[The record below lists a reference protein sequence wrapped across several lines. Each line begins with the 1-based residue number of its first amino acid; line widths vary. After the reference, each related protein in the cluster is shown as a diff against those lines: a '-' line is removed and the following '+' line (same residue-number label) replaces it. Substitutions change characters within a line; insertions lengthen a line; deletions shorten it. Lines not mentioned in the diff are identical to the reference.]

1 MHPQVEAY
9 ILDLEPERREIAML
23 LRDLIM
29 ASAPG
34 VEEQFKWKVPF
45 YGFRGALCYIN
56 NRKQGL
62 DLGFLQGYLLSD
74 PCGVLQDRGTKQVR
88 HLLLTQKEQL
98 FSESFQQI
106 LQEALMQNEQKG
118 GKGYSW

>member
-9 ILDLEPERREIAML
+9 ILDLEPERREIALL

-29 ASAPG
+29 SSAPG
-34 VEEQFKWKVPF
+34 VEEAFKWKVPF
-45 YGFRGALCYIN
+45 YGYRGALCYIN

-62 DLGFLQGYLLSD
+62 DLGFLQGHLLSD
-74 PCGVLQDRGTKQVR
+74 PSGVLEDRGTKQVR
-88 HLLLTQKEQL
+88 HLNLRNKEQL
-98 FSESFQQI
+98 ISESFQQI
-106 LQEALMQNEQKG
+106 LQEALMQNEEMG